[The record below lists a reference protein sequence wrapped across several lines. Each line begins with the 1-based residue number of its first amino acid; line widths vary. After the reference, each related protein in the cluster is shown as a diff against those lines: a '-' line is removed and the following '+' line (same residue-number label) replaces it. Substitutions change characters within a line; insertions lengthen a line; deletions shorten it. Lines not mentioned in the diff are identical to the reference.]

1 MEIIGRLT
9 ADAVVKTTK
18 NNRQVVAFSIAINNY
33 YKNLKGERKN
43 ITTYVNCSY
52 WINTGIAELLGKG
65 SILSLYGS
73 LSMKAYIDPQ
83 GKPQPVLYFHV
94 NNITFITQRKKVET
108 VQEEVEVF

>member
-18 NNRQVVAFSIAINNY
+18 NDRQVVEFSIAINNY

-43 ITTYVNCSY
+43 VTTYVNCSY
-52 WINTGIAELLGKG
+52 WLNTGIAELLKKG

-94 NNITFITQRKKVET
+94 NNITFITQRKKAAIS
-108 VQEEVEVF
+108 QEEPAVI